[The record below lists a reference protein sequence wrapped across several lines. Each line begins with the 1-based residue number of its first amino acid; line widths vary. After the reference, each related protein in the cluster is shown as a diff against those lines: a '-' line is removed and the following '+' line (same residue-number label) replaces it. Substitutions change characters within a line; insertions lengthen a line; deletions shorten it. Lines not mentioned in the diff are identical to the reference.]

1 MVIKFDPCGTSLWV
15 IVFWFCFMHTVAVS
29 IICVR
34 CLLRMF
40 LCIWSLCIIYDWI
53 TIMWLNNHGISII
66 NMLYS
71 FQKNCHI
78 IPLPPHNSYLS
89 TMATFVCPQGG
100 RCGEVR
106 LYIRCVPWTY
116 FSEFLVIIWKS
127 EALRREIA
135 AIVHYGASNEIA
147 LAFVI
152 APITLTALIFHS
164 F

>member
-1 MVIKFDPCGTSLWV
+1 MY
-15 IVFWFCFMHTVAVS
+15 TVAVS

-34 CLLRMF
+34 YLLRMF
-40 LCIWSLCIIYDWI
+40 LCILSLYIIYDCI
-53 TIMWLNNHGISII
+53 TIMGLSNHDISTI

-78 IPLPPHNSYLS
+78 IPLPPHNGHFLLS
-89 TMATFVCPQGG
+89 PRWPLCRVPQ
-100 RCGEVR
+100 
-106 LYIRCVPWTY
+106 YIRCVPWTY
-116 FSEFLVIIWKS
+116 FSEFLVIIWIP
-127 EALRREIA
+127 EALGRQIA
-135 AIVHYGASNEIA
+135 AIFHYGASNEIA